1 MHSSS
6 SIPPKW
12 ADALLIIWAGG
23 AALLS
28 YSLVYALRKPY
39 TAASFEGLTLWG
51 SDYKVVVTTIQ
62 ILGYVIAKLAGIKI
76 ISELKREHR
85 FRFLAV
91 SALMAEL
98 SLVGF
103 GLLPQ
108 PYNAIAMFFNGLSLG
123 CMWGVIFGFIEGRKV
138 TDMLASLLG
147 VSIVFSSGLA
157 KSLGLFAMNEL
168 HISAFWMPALIGGV
182 TLPLL
187 LLMGWL
193 LNILPRPTAEDIAL
207 RQRRITLNGRA
218 RKSLFLQYA
227 PILTLLFVGN
237 FMLLTLR
244 DIKEDFLVD
253 IIDVSGHSSWL
264 FARVDTVVTL
274 VILGVF
280 SLFVFFRSN
289 IRALMC
295 LMGMVTA
302 SCATMAYISFN
313 YASLNLDPV
322 TWLYAQSLCLYLAYL
337 TFQTLFFDRFIACFH
352 IKGNVG
358 FFIAV
363 IDFIGYLGTV
373 SLLSTKELLNFD
385 MEWFALYNHLAC
397 GVGAACTILFST
409 AAVFIYRRYRTRRC
423 ADRHT
428 AAPVYADPMYNT
440 I

>member
-1 MHSSS
+1 M
-6 SIPPKW
+6 I
-12 ADALLIIWAGG
+12 
-23 AALLS
+23 
-28 YSLVYALRKPY
+28 
-39 TAASFEGLTLWG
+39 
-51 SDYKVVVTTIQ
+51 
-62 ILGYVIAKLAGIKI
+62 
-76 ISELKREHR
+76 
-85 FRFLAV
+85 
-91 SALMAEL
+91 
-98 SLVGF
+98 
-103 GLLPQ
+103 
-108 PYNAIAMFFNGLSLG
+108 
-123 CMWGVIFGFIEGRKV
+123 
-138 TDMLASLLG
+138 
-147 VSIVFSSGLA
+147 
-157 KSLGLFAMNEL
+157 
-168 HISAFWMPALIGGV
+168 
-182 TLPLL
+182 
-187 LLMGWL
+187 
-193 LNILPRPTAEDIAL
+193 
-207 RQRRITLNGRA
+207 
-218 RKSLFLQYA
+218 
-227 PILTLLFVGN
+227 
-237 FMLLTLR
+237 
-244 DIKEDFLVD
+244 
-253 IIDVSGHSSWL
+253 
-264 FARVDTVVTL
+264 TL